1 MAIRL
6 PARQLISSTND
17 EDPLEYY
24 YSPLTAYIYTR
35 RLQLACDLLGDG
47 PFQDLL
53 EIGYGSGILLPELSQ
68 RCSHLVAVDIHRQ
81 FDQVYA
87 MLEAEG
93 VKASLHYGDVRSLP
107 FQDGDFDAV
116 VCISVLEHLV
126 DLDAAFS
133 EISRVLRPQG
143 VAITGFPVRNIITGA
158 FYRLVGHD
166 PAKIH
171 PSSHQD
177 ILAAIHATLEMDETV
192 IFPRFLPVDLSLYVA
207 CRSYTP
213 RRHPQH
219 DTTDSSR

>member
-6 PARQLISSTND
+6 PARQLISPTND
-17 EDPLEYY
+17 EDPLQYY
-24 YSPLTAYIYTR
+24 YAPLTGYVYTR

-47 PFQDLL
+47 PFQNLL

-68 RCSHLVAVDIHRQ
+68 RCRRLVAVDIHRQ

-87 MLEAEG
+87 MLETEG
-93 VKASLHYGDVRSLP
+93 VEASLHYGDVRSLP
-107 FQDGDFDAV
+107 FKDDEFDAV

-126 DLDAAFS
+126 DLDAALG

-143 VAITGFPVRNIITGA
+143 VAVTGFPVRNSITGA

-166 PAKIH
+166 PVKIH

-177 ILAAIHATLEMDETV
+177 ILAAIGAALEMDETV
-192 IFPRFLPVDLSLYVA
+192 VFPRFLPVDLTLYVV

-213 RRHPQH
+213 QARPAHEAAGS
-219 DTTDSSR
+219 TG